1 MTTSDL
7 PHAAAGLRRLFYP
20 HEAGVGL
27 LITHASFL
35 DRSDFTGAGTRVARS
50 RSGLHIPP
58 ASMSPAG
65 RRNAVDTAILHSQFG
80 RCRPSEGQGAPIPA
94 GLPAAP

>member
-7 PHAAAGLRRLFYP
+7 RKALLACAAGFYP

-35 DRSDFTGAGTRVARS
+35 DRSDFTGAGRTFRGPV
-50 RSGLHIPP
+50 P
-58 ASMSPAG
+58 ACAYRQPAC
-65 RRNAVDTAILHSQFG
+65 RQLAAVM
-80 RCRPSEGQGAPIPA
+80 P
-94 GLPAAP
+94 